1 MSILTRCRSG
11 GWKILG
17 PYWADCIL
25 SSTVYHKSRLGSP
38 YSSINR
44 NSQMSLNL
52 TPTKVMGRIHLPR
65 SPRAHLWSSC
75 WRLQA
80 TFVIAR
86 KSSFGTKRNRSRKRT
101 SYLQS
106 LPQHVSALRGG
117 VSHSR
122 IREEGIHGPL
132 IGSAYG
138 PSPSV
143 NGSVCSNPKKAGM
156 EASGLT
162 MWAL

>member
-1 MSILTRCRSG
+1 M
-11 GWKILG
+11 G
-17 PYWADCIL
+17 PYWGDCML
-25 SSTVYHKSRLGSP
+25 SSTVYDKSRLGSP
-38 YSSINR
+38 YLSIYR
-44 NSQMSLNL
+44 DSQMSLDL
-52 TPTKVMGRIHLPR
+52 MPTKDEGRKHLPS

-101 SYLQS
+101 SYLQP

-122 IREEGIHGPL
+122 IREERIHGPL

-138 PSPSV
+138 PSPTV